1 MINLYMARHGETKSN
16 QKKVYYGW
24 TDVPLTR
31 NGVKQCEG
39 LRDKLCNVNFDVV
52 ISSSLE
58 RALNSAEITGDVKR
72 EYIAVYDGLKE
83 LNFGKW
89 EELHYKDIEEKYNE
103 DWNSW
108 IHDWENFCIPE
119 GESFSELYKRVKIC
133 LYEILEKYKDKTVL
147 LVCHQGTLR
156 IISTLLLNMKVSDY
170 WSFTF
175 EFGMFTLFEIQEDL
189 TIIKKINN

>member
-24 TDVPLTR
+24 TDVPLTQ

-39 LRDKLCNVNFDVV
+39 LRDKLHPVNFDVV

-58 RALNSAEITGDVKR
+58 RALNSAEIIGDVNR
-72 EYIAVYDGLKE
+72 NEIVVYDGLKE

-89 EELHYKDIEEKYNE
+89 EELHYKDIEEKYND

-108 IHDWENFCIPE
+108 THDWENFCIPE
-119 GESFSELYKRVKIC
+119 GESFSELYKRVKKC
-133 LYEILEKYKDKTVL
+133 LYEILEKYKDKTIL

-156 IISTLLLNMKVSDY
+156 IISTILLNMKVSDC
-170 WSFTF
+170 WAFTF
-175 EFGMFTLFEIQEDL
+175 EFGMFTLLEIQEDM
-189 TIIKKINN
+189 TIIKKINY

>member
-1 MINLYMARHGETKSN
+1 MITLYMARHGETKSN
-16 QKKVYYGW
+16 KDKVYYGW
-24 TDVPLTR
+24 TDVPLTC

-39 LRDKLCNVNFDVV
+39 LRDKLCNVDFDVV

-58 RALNSAEITGDVKR
+58 RALNSAEIIGDVKR
-72 EYIAVYDGLKE
+72 ECIAAYAGLKE

-89 EELHYKDIEEKYNE
+89 EELHYKDIEEKYND
-103 DWNSW
+103 DWNCW
-108 IHDWENFCIPE
+108 THDWENFCIPE
-119 GESFSELYKRVKIC
+119 GESFSGLYKRVKTC
-133 LYEILEKYKDKTVL
+133 LYEILEKYKDKTIL

-156 IISTLLLNMKVSDY
+156 IISTILLNMKVSDY

-189 TIIKKINN
+189 TIIKKINI